1 MQQRS
6 RRSKCP
12 AFKPFVPTIQI
23 CINVTQ
29 WMIYMT
35 AQPPA
40 NRPLA
45 VNERTLIQDWIL
57 ELVPGDGAAVG
68 NKTLKQRLDHRAELH
83 DLVVTDE
90 DYWSLREDLIAL
102 GKLQKGS
109 GRGGSVFRFDKN
121 WKADRQQSEVD
132 NQSSWEDLEEPA
144 SDSPESLEK
153 LRSRLLDLSAR
164 NRLLNFSHARSKRF
178 ARIID
183 ELPDQL
189 FESLTSEQTMRF
201 APVPEPTERQLIEQ
215 GYLKYDEQTGSVSEL
230 KKPPTAETWAQI
242 LGMETNYELP
252 SASEDPCDKHADD
265 AIQTLYY
272 PSELESRLQILHTQS
287 RLSLDETG
295 ANILYL
301 AFGFLEWDESV
312 VGKNS
317 TRLAPLMLL
326 PVRLEKGKLNPK
338 TATFDYEVVYTGE
351 DILTN
356 LSLREKLR
364 RDFGIA
370 LPRITE
376 DLLPEEY
383 FARVRDTVLEL
394 KPSWKL
400 HRFASLGLFEFGKL
414 MMYLDLE
421 PGKNQAILQSSLVQL
436 LIGLTDSERPES
448 TASGFSSEHAIDEL
462 QDVHQNY
469 PLIDD
474 ADSSQHSAL
483 VDVMRGEDLVIEG
496 PPGTGKSQTITN
508 MISAAMAQG
517 KKVLFVA
524 EKRAALEVVKNRLTR
539 AGLGDFCLELH
550 SHKSQKSAV
559 ATSIGQR
566 ISNRGSHRQPRQLND
581 LINNYERLKQQLNEH
596 VRQLHALHAS
606 TGLTAH
612 QILMQATRLRESLAI
627 RPTDFHPVNAANL
640 DKNQIYEQAG
650 YFAHIYKK
658 TAEEAGQTGQ
668 LETHPWFGC
677 TKTQISGLEQ
687 SDILLQLKNTVT
699 ALDELNVA
707 RTQAS
712 VELQTA
718 EVAIFSPYAIRHLA
732 DALSAMPMPKGDE
745 DWDLINRL
753 DTASC
758 EALQDWL
765 EGMDQLMEQ
774 QVSLSEALHSSVIA
788 SPDAL
793 DTIKQS
799 CAKIRQHNDNSGLKL
814 DDLLELILE
823 AKELIEE
830 APRAQRL
837 IQIITKTATVQS
849 LRTDKQGIEQMCLL
863 LELLLEMPVAL
874 AEWRHKRFEDD
885 TLDSVLSELSELL
898 ADIKQLEEQSSRVFT
913 IDRLPSHTRLED
925 LQRVLADDSLFRWFK
940 SGWRAAKAEVL
951 TMVRPG
957 IKLKV
962 ALQALPGGIAF
973 KRQKNRLITE
983 SAFRE
988 KLGEHFIDEETKTSE
1003 LIALREWYS
1012 MLRDKCG
1019 RGFGGNVW
1027 IAEYLL
1033 KESPQVLEGLRDH
1046 ASELE
1051 EYLSDVLSHRNELES
1066 TLPLDGHQLKSED
1079 LLAPSGLYLRLIN
1092 QLGSALDALLP
1103 LINEQAPTTGRVL
1116 ALAQAVESWQER
1128 AISLQNNAELL
1139 ACFAGHDLPS
1149 FDNLAEERGRLIAW
1163 RHTVSFIRPV
1173 MTLSIRHLLVPQLT
1187 GCTTKQAEQL
1197 VGNWNTTG
1205 QQLAGALQAWE
1216 RASANLIDKAEIEAV
1231 HWWKGVD
1238 QDDLSAIKQ
1247 RLQRAAANE
1256 ELLEHWLE
1264 YRRLRKRLADLG
1276 FEAVIFAVEN
1286 QTLPADR
1293 TKEACLLGLMD
1304 LWAKQVLESNP
1315 ALGQFSGKDQEAI
1328 RARFAEIDS
1337 QLTKLQREQLAAKID
1352 QHKVPDGNNSGRVKD
1367 RTQLALLAHEAGKK
1381 TRHVPIRSLM
1391 LRASEALQGLKPC
1404 FMMSPMAVAQYLPA
1418 GKVHFDIIV
1427 MDEASQLRPE
1437 EALGAISRG
1446 SQLVVVGDPK
1456 QLPPTSFFSRQGGDD
1471 DEDSDETSLAQD
1483 SESILEAAMPLFK
1496 LRRLR
1501 WHYRS
1506 RHESLIAFS
1515 NRAFYDSNLVV
1526 YPSPNRESNEFGVK
1540 FVRVTRGRFVEQ
1552 RNIEEAEVVAK
1563 AIEHHLLHRPDESLG
1578 VVAMNVKQAE
1588 QIQRALDQLA
1598 KQNMALQEAF
1608 SRNEENDE
1616 PLFIKNL
1623 ENVQGDE
1630 RDVIYISTTYGPM
1643 EIGGSVPQRFGPIN
1657 GAAGWRRLN
1666 VLFTRSK
1673 KRMQV
1678 FASFTSSDVV
1688 ATGTSSRGVLALR
1701 DFLQFAESG
1710 HMPHTQETGKA
1721 PDSDF
1726 EVAVID
1732 ALERHGYQCE
1742 PQVGVAGFFID
1753 LAVRDPGQPGRYLM
1767 GIECDG
1773 ATYHSAKSARDRDRL
1788 RQSVLEQL
1796 GWRIRR
1802 IWSVDWFRNAKLQ
1815 LEPLLQE
1822 LAALRTE
1829 PTAEAEPE
1837 QAEDE
1842 VIQQVAEE
1850 QTEHAERIAQDAG
1863 ASLREKLLYLDQQV
1877 IRPALPDT
1885 PAQRRLLRP
1894 AMLEALLEFQP
1905 IDRSELQQLL
1915 PGYLREGT
1923 DPAEGRF
1930 IDDVLTLIGDHV

>member
-1 MQQRS
+1 
-6 RRSKCP
+6 
-12 AFKPFVPTIQI
+12 
-23 CINVTQ
+23 
-29 WMIYMT
+29 MT
-35 AQPPA
+35 AQTPA
-40 NRPLA
+40 NRPLT
-45 VNERTLIQDWIL
+45 VNEAKLVQDWML
-57 ELVPGDGAAVG
+57 ALVPGDGAAVG
-68 NKTLKQRLDHRAELH
+68 NKTLKQRLDHKAELH
-83 DLVVTDE
+83 DFIITDE
-90 DYWSLREDLIAL
+90 DYWSVREDLIAR

-109 GRGGSVFRFDKN
+109 GRGGSVFRIDKN
-121 WKADRQQSEVD
+121 WKASDPESETD
-132 NQSSWEDLEEPA
+132 DQYSWEDLEEPA

-189 FESLTSEQTMRF
+189 FESLTTEQTMRF

-230 KKPPTAETWAQI
+230 KKPPTAEVWAQI
-242 LGMETNYELP
+242 LGMETSYELP
-252 SASEDPCDKHADD
+252 SGSEDPCDKHADD

-272 PSELESRLQILHTQS
+272 PFELESRLQILHTQS

-301 AFGFLEWDESV
+301 ALGFLEWDEST
-312 VGKNS
+312 VGKS
-317 TRLAPLMLL
+317 SARLAPLMLL
-326 PVRLEKGKLNPK
+326 PVRLEKGKLNPR
-338 TATFDYEVVYTGE
+338 TATFDYEVAYTGE

-376 DLLPEEY
+376 ELQPEEY
-383 FARVRDTVLEL
+383 FARVRETVLEV
-394 KPSWKL
+394 KPDWKL

-421 PGKNQAILQSSLVQL
+421 PGKNKTLLQNSLVQR
-436 LIGLTDSERPES
+436 LIGLADSECSEQ
-448 TASGFSSEHAIDEL
+448 SGSSDFTSEYAIDEL
-462 QDVHQNY
+462 DDVHQSY

-524 EKRAALEVVKNRLTR
+524 EKRAALEVVKSRLTR

-566 ISNRGSHRQPRQLND
+566 ISTRGGFRQPRQLND

-596 VRQLHALHAS
+596 VRQLHAPYAS

-612 QILMQATRLRESLAI
+612 QILMQAARLRELLAV
-627 RPTDFHPVNAANL
+627 RPSNFHPSGPVDL
-640 DKNQIYEQAG
+640 DRNQVYEQAG
-650 YFAHIYKK
+650 YFAHIFAK
-658 TAEEAGQTGQ
+658 TAEEAGQRGQ

-677 TKTQISGLEQ
+677 TKMQVSGLEQ
-687 SDILLQLKNTVT
+687 TDILRHLKEAVSALSELST
-699 ALDELNVA
+699 A
-707 RTQAS
+707 RISAS
-712 VELQTA
+712 TELQSDDVAAFSPFAMQQVA
-718 EVAIFSPYAIRHLA
+718 EV
-732 DALSAMPMPKGDE
+732 LSAMPFPKGDE
-745 DWDLINRL
+745 DWSLISRL
-753 DTASC
+753 DASSC
-758 EALQDWL
+758 EALQGWL

-774 QVSLSEALHSSVIA
+774 QATLSQAVHSSAIT
-788 SPDAL
+788 SDSAL
-793 DTIKQS
+793 EKIKQS
-799 CAKIRQHNDNSGLKL
+799 CAQIRQHNDSSSLKL
-814 DDLLELILE
+814 DDLLELIEE

-830 APRAQRL
+830 APKAQRL
-837 IQIITKTATVQS
+837 VQVISKTATAQS
-849 LRTDKQGIEQMCLL
+849 LRTDKQGLEQLRLL
-863 LELLLEMPVAL
+863 LELLLQMPLAL
-874 AEWRHKRFEDD
+874 AGWRHKRFEDD
-885 TLDSVLSELSELL
+885 ALDSLLPQLRDLL
-898 ADIKQLEEQSSRVFT
+898 ADIGQLEERVASVFT
-913 IDRLPSHTRLED
+913 VDRLPSHTRLED

-940 SGWRAAKAEVL
+940 SGWRSAKAEVL
-951 TMVRPG
+951 GMVRPG
-957 IKLKV
+957 IKLSA
-962 ALQALPGGIAF
+962 ALQVLPAGISF
-973 KRQKNRLITE
+973 TLQKSRLA
-983 SAFRE
+983 SDPSFRDA
-988 KLGEHFIDEETKTSE
+988 LGEHFKGEATKTAE
-1003 LIALREWYS
+1003 LTALREWYRA
-1012 MLRDKCG
+1012 LREKCG

-1033 KESPQVLEGLRDH
+1033 KENPRILELIQDD

-1051 EYLSDVLSHRNELES
+1051 EYLADVLSHRDELEGL
-1066 TLPLDGHQLKSED
+1066 LPLDRHQLKSED
-1079 LLAPSGLYLRLIN
+1079 LLAPEGLYARLIT
-1092 QLGSALDALLP
+1092 QLGSALNVLLP

-1116 ALAQAVESWQER
+1116 SLAHSLESWQER
-1128 AISLQNNAELL
+1128 AADLQNNAELL
-1139 ACFAGHDLPS
+1139 ACFAGEELPRL
-1149 FDNLAEERGRLIAW
+1149 DNMAEARGRLISW

-1173 MTLSIRHLLVPQLT
+1173 MSLSIRHVLVPQLT
-1187 GCTTKQAEQL
+1187 ECTTKQAEQL
-1197 VGNWNTTG
+1197 VAKWNAVGRQLTLATQG
-1205 QQLAGALQAWE
+1205 WQQALA
-1216 RASANLIDKAEIEAV
+1216 SFVDKAGIEPAN
-1231 HWWKGVD
+1231 WWKGVD
-1238 QDDLSAIKQ
+1238 LDDLSAIKQ
-1247 RLQRAAANE
+1247 RLQWAAQNE

-1286 QTLPADR
+1286 QTLPAESAKD
-1293 TKEACLLGLMD
+1293 ACLLGLMD
-1304 LWAKQVLESNP
+1304 TWARHILENNP
-1315 ALGQFSGKDQEAI
+1315 SLGQFSGKDQEAI

-1483 SESILEAAMPLFK
+1483 SESILEAAMPLFR

-1515 NRAFYDSNLVV
+1515 NKAFYDSNLVV
-1526 YPSPNRESNEFGVK
+1526 YPSPHRESNEFGVK

-1552 RNIEEAEVVAK
+1552 RNIEEAEVVAR

-1578 VVAMNVKQAE
+1578 VVAMNVKQAD

-1598 KQNMALQEAF
+1598 KQNIALQEAF
-1608 SRNEENDE
+1608 SRNEECDE

-1701 DFLQFAESG
+1701 DFLQFAEFG

-1796 GWRIRR
+1796 GWQIRR

-1815 LEPLLQE
+1815 LEPVLQE

-1829 PTAEAEPE
+1829 PTTEAEPE

-1850 QTEHAERIAQDAG
+1850 QTEHAKRIAQDAG

-1877 IRPALPDT
+1877 IRSALPDT
-1885 PAQRRLLRP
+1885 PDQRRLLRP

-1905 IDRSELQQLL
+1905 ADRSEFQQRL

-1930 IDDVLTLIGDHV
+1930 IDDVLSVIGDYA

>member
-1 MQQRS
+1 MTVQS
-6 RRSKCP
+6 P
-12 AFKPFVPTIQI
+12 AS
-23 CINVTQ
+23 
-29 WMIYMT
+29 
-35 AQPPA
+35 
-40 NRPLA
+40 RPLT
-45 VNERTLIQDWIL
+45 VNERKLVQDWIL
-57 ELVPGDGAAVG
+57 DLVPGDGAAVG
-68 NKTLKQRLDHRAELH
+68 NKTLKQRLEQKAELH
-83 DLVVTDE
+83 DFAVSDE
-90 DYWSLREDLIAL
+90 EYWSIREELIVR

-109 GRGGSVFRFDKN
+109 GRGGSVFRFDSK
-121 WKADRQQSEVD
+121 WKPSPQQTVD
-132 NQSSWEDLEEPA
+132 EQTNWEDLDEPA

-189 FESLTSEQTMRF
+189 FELLTNDQTMRF

-215 GYLKYDEQTGSVSEL
+215 GYLKFDEQTGSVREL

-242 LGMETNYELP
+242 LGMQTSYELP
-252 SASEDPCDKHADD
+252 TESEAPSDKHADD

-272 PSELESRLQILHTQS
+272 PTELESRLQILHAQS

-301 AFGFLEWDESV
+301 ALGFLEWDESV
-312 VGKNS
+312 AGKNS
-317 TRLAPLMLL
+317 PRLAPLMLL

-338 TATFDYEVVYTGE
+338 TATFDYEVLYTGE

-383 FARVRDTVLEL
+383 FARVRETVLEV
-394 KPSWKL
+394 KPDWKL

-421 PGKNQAILQSSLVQL
+421 PGKNQVLLQSGLVQR
-436 LIGLTDSERPES
+436 LIGLADSERPES
-448 TASGFSSEHAIDEL
+448 TANGFSSEHAIDEL
-462 QDVHQNY
+462 QDVHLNY

-483 VDVMRGEDLVIEG
+483 VDVIRGEDLVIEG

-524 EKRAALEVVKNRLTR
+524 EKRAALEVVKNRLAR
-539 AGLGDFCLELH
+539 AGLGEFCLELH

-559 ATSIGQR
+559 AASIGQR
-566 ISNRGSHRQPRQLND
+566 ISNRGSYRQPGQLSD

-596 VRQLHALHAS
+596 VRQLHTQHAA

-627 RPTDFHPVNAANL
+627 RPADFHPANAVNL
-640 DKNQIYEQAG
+640 DKNQVYEQAG
-650 YFAHIYKK
+650 YFAHIYTK
-658 TAEEAGQTGQ
+658 TAEEAGQSGQ

-677 TKTQISGLEQ
+677 TKTQISGIERA
-687 SDILLQLKNTVT
+687 DILLQLKHTIT
-699 ALDELNVA
+699 ALDELRA
-707 RTQAS
+707 IRAKS
-712 VELQTA
+712 SAHLKAA
-718 EVAIFSPYAIRHLA
+718 EVASFSPKAIHQLA
-732 DALSAMPMPKGDE
+732 SALSAMPMPKGDE
-745 DWDLINRL
+745 DWEVISQL
-753 DTASC
+753 DASSC
-758 EALQDWL
+758 EALQAWL
-765 EGMDQLMEQ
+765 EGMDQLTEQ
-774 QVSLSEALHSSVIA
+774 QVTLNQALHPSVIG
-788 SPDAL
+788 SPQAL
-793 DTIKQS
+793 ETIKKS
-799 CAKIRQHNDNSGLKL
+799 CVQIRQHNDSGDLKL
-814 DDLLELILE
+814 DALLELIQE
-823 AKELIEE
+823 ANELIDE
-830 APRAQRL
+830 APRVQLL
-837 IQIITKTATVQS
+837 IQSIAKTSTAQL
-849 LRTDKQGIEQMCLL
+849 LRADKQGIEQLRLL
-863 LELLLEMPVAL
+863 LDLVLQMPIAL
-874 AEWRHKRFEDD
+874 AEWRHKRFEEAS
-885 TLDSVLSELSELL
+885 LDRVLPELSELL
-898 ADIKQLEEQSSRVFT
+898 TQIKQLEEQSARVFT
-913 IDRLPSHTRLED
+913 LDRLPSYSRLED
-925 LQRVLADDSLFRWFK
+925 LQRVLADGSLLRWFK
-940 SGWRAAKAEVL
+940 SDWRAAKAEVSA
-951 TMVRPG
+951 MIRPG
-957 IKLKV
+957 IKLKA
-962 ALQALPGGIAF
+962 ALQTLPDSIAY
-973 KRQKNRLITE
+973 KRQQHRLATE
-983 SAFRE
+983 SSFRE
-988 KLGEHFIDEETKTSE
+988 ALGDHFRGELTRTAE
-1003 LIALREWYS
+1003 LIALRNWYRT
-1012 MLRDKCG
+1012 LRDKCG

-1033 KESPQVLEGLRDH
+1033 KENAQVLEHMLGD
-1046 ASELE
+1046 ASELK
-1051 EYLSDVLSHRNELES
+1051 EYLSDVLSHRSELEN
-1066 TLPLDGHQLKSED
+1066 TLPLDSHLLQSED
-1079 LLAPSGLYLRLIN
+1079 LLAPNGLYMRLIKE
-1092 QLGSALDALLP
+1092 LGSALNALLP
-1103 LINEQAPTTGRVL
+1103 LISEQAPTTGRVL
-1116 ALAQAVESWQER
+1116 ALAQAVENWQER
-1128 AISLQNNAELL
+1128 AVALQNNAELL
-1139 ACFAGHDLPS
+1139 ACLKGEQLPR
-1149 FDNLAEERGRLIAW
+1149 FDNLAEARGRLIAW
-1163 RHTVSFIRPV
+1163 RHTVSFVRPI
-1173 MTLSIRHLLVPQLT
+1173 MALSIRHLLVPQLAA
-1187 GCTTKQAEQL
+1187 CTTKQAEQL
-1197 VGNWNTTG
+1197 VGDWNTLG
-1205 QQLAGALQAWE
+1205 QQLASTLQAWE
-1216 RASANLIDKAEIEAV
+1216 RALTGFIDKADVEPAN
-1231 HWWKGVD
+1231 WWKRVD
-1238 QDDLSAIKQ
+1238 KDDLTALMQ
-1247 RLQRAAANE
+1247 RLQWAAQNE

-1286 QTLPADR
+1286 QTLMAVSAKD
-1293 TKEACLLGLMD
+1293 ACLLGLMD
-1304 LWAKQVLESNP
+1304 LWAKQILENNP

-1328 RARFAEIDS
+1328 RGRFAEIDS

-1352 QHKVPDGNNSGRVKD
+1352 QHKVPEGNNSGKVKD
-1367 RTQLALLAHEAGKK
+1367 RTQLALLKHEAGKK
-1381 TRHVPIRSLM
+1381 TRHESIRSLM
-1391 LRASEALQGLKPC
+1391 LRAPEALQGLKPC

-1427 MDEASQLRPE
+1427 MDEASQMRPE

-1471 DEDSDETSLAQD
+1471 DEESEELSLAQD

-1526 YPSPNRESNEFGVK
+1526 YPSPHRESNEFGVK
-1540 FVRVTRGRFVEQ
+1540 FVRVARGRFVEQ
-1552 RNIEEAEVVAK
+1552 RNIEEAEIVAK
-1563 AIEHHLLHRPDESLG
+1563 AIEHHLLHRPEESLG

-1588 QIQRALDQLA
+1588 QIDRALEQLA
-1598 KQNMALQEAF
+1598 KQNPALQEAF
-1608 SRNEENDE
+1608 SRNEESDE

-1657 GAAGWRRLN
+1657 GADGWRRLN

-1678 FASFTSSDVV
+1678 FASFTASDVV

-1710 HMPHTQETGKA
+1710 HMPHIRETGRA
-1721 PDSDF
+1721 SDSDF
-1726 EVAVID
+1726 EVAVIE

-1773 ATYHSAKSARDRDRL
+1773 AAYHSAKSARDRDRL

-1815 LEPLLQE
+1815 LEPILQE

-1829 PTAEAEPE
+1829 PVMEIALEPAEE
-1837 QAEDE
+1837 QI
-1842 VIQQVAEE
+1842 IQLVAEE
-1850 QTEHAERIAQDAG
+1850 QSQHAQHIAQEG
-1863 ASLREKLLYLDQQV
+1863 GTSLREKLIYLDQQI
-1877 IRPALPDT
+1877 IRTALPTT
-1885 PAQRRLLRP
+1885 PDNRRLLRP
-1894 AMLEALLEFQP
+1894 AMLEALLEFKP
-1905 IDRSELQQLL
+1905 VDRNEFQQRL

-1923 DPAEGRF
+1923 DPIEGRF
-1930 IDDVLTLIGDHV
+1930 IDDVLSLIADYA

>member
-1 MQQRS
+1 
-6 RRSKCP
+6 
-12 AFKPFVPTIQI
+12 
-23 CINVTQ
+23 
-29 WMIYMT
+29 MT
-35 AQPPA
+35 AQTPA

-45 VNERTLIQDWIL
+45 VNEAKLVQDWML

-68 NKTLKQRLDHRAELH
+68 NKTLKQRLDHKAERH
-83 DLVVTDE
+83 DFIITDQ
-90 DYWSLREDLIAL
+90 DYWSVREDLIAR

-121 WKADRQQSEVD
+121 WKASTTESETD
-132 NQSSWEDLEEPA
+132 DQYSWEDLEEPV

-189 FESLTSEQTMRF
+189 FESLTSELTMRF
-201 APVPEPTERQLIEQ
+201 APVPEPTERQLIEH

-230 KKPPTAETWAQI
+230 KKPPTAEVWAQI
-242 LGMETNYELP
+242 LGMETSYELP
-252 SASEDPCDKHADD
+252 SGSEDPCDKHADD

-272 PSELESRLQILHTQS
+272 PFELESRLQILHTQS

-301 AFGFLEWDESV
+301 AFGFLEWDESI
-312 VGKNS
+312 VGKSS

-326 PVRLEKGKLNPK
+326 PVRLEKGKLNPR
-338 TATFDYEVVYTGE
+338 TATFEYEVVYTGE

-376 DLLPEEY
+376 ELLPEEY
-383 FARVRDTVLEL
+383 FARVRETVLEVKL
-394 KPSWKL
+394 GWKL

-421 PGKNQAILQSSLVQL
+421 PGKNQTLLQNSLVQR
-436 LIGLTDSERPES
+436 LIGLAGSECSEP
-448 TASGFSSEHAIDEL
+448 SGSIGFTSEYAIDEL
-462 QDVHQNY
+462 DDVHQSY

-566 ISNRGSHRQPRQLND
+566 ISTRGCFRQPRQLSD

-596 VRQLHALHAS
+596 VRQLHAPYAS

-612 QILMQATRLRESLAI
+612 QVLMQAARLREMLAV
-627 RPTDFHPVNAANL
+627 RPTNFHPSGPVDL
-640 DKNQIYEQAG
+640 DRNQVYEQAG
-650 YFAHIYKK
+650 YFSHIFAK
-658 TAEEAGQTGQ
+658 TAEEAGQSGQ

-677 TKTQISGLEQ
+677 TKTQVSGLEQ
-687 SDILLQLKNTVT
+687 TDILHQLKEAVT
-699 ALDELNVA
+699 SLDELSTA
-707 RTQAS
+707 RISAS
-712 VELQTA
+712 AELQSDDVASFSPLAMQQVA
-718 EVAIFSPYAIRHLA
+718 EV
-732 DALSAMPMPKGDE
+732 LSAMPFPKGDE
-745 DWDLINRL
+745 DWTLITRL
-753 DTASC
+753 DASSC
-758 EALQDWL
+758 EALQSWL

-774 QVSLSEALHSSVIA
+774 QVTLSQAVHSSVIT
-788 SPDAL
+788 SDSAL
-793 DTIKQS
+793 EKIKQS
-799 CAKIRQHNDNSGLKL
+799 CAQIRQHNDSNSLKL
-814 DDLLELILE
+814 DDLLELIEE

-830 APRAQRL
+830 SPKAQRL
-837 IQIITKTATVQS
+837 AQVVSKTATAQS
-849 LRTDKQGIEQMCLL
+849 LQTDKQGLEQLRLL
-863 LELLLEMPVAL
+863 LELLLQMPLAL
-874 AEWRHKRFEDD
+874 AGWRHKRFEDD
-885 TLDSVLSELSELL
+885 ALDTLLPQLSDLL
-898 ADIKQLEEQSSRVFT
+898 ADISRLEERVASVFT
-913 IDRLPSHTRLED
+913 VERLPSHTRLED

-940 SGWRAAKAEVL
+940 SGWRSAKAEVL
-951 TMVRPG
+951 GMVRPG
-957 IKLKV
+957 IKLAA
-962 ALQALPGGIAF
+962 ALQVLPAGISF
-973 KRQKNRLITE
+973 TLQKNRLATDA
-983 SAFRE
+983 SFRDV
-988 KLGEHFIDEETKTSE
+988 LGEHFKGDATKTAE
-1003 LIALREWYS
+1003 LTALREWYRA
-1012 MLRDKCG
+1012 LRDKCG

-1033 KESPQVLEGLRDH
+1033 KESPRILELMQGD

-1051 EYLSDVLSHRNELES
+1051 EYLVDVLSHRDELEGL
-1066 TLPLDGHQLKSED
+1066 LPLDRHQLKSEN
-1079 LLAPSGLYLRLIN
+1079 LLAPAGLYARLIT
-1092 QLGSALDALLP
+1092 QLGGALDALLP

-1116 ALAQAVESWQER
+1116 SLAQSLESWQER
-1128 AISLQNNAELL
+1128 AADLQNNAELL
-1139 ACFAGHDLPS
+1139 ACFAGEELPR
-1149 FDNLAEERGRLIAW
+1149 FDNMAEARGRLISW

-1173 MTLSIRHLLVPQLT
+1173 MSLPIRHVLVPQLT
-1187 GCTTKQAEQL
+1187 ECNTKQAEQL
-1197 VGNWNTTG
+1197 VAKWNAIG
-1205 QQLAGALQAWE
+1205 RHLAFATQAWQQ
-1216 RASANLIDKAEIEAV
+1216 ASASFIDKAGIEPA
-1231 HWWKGVD
+1231 HWWKGID
-1238 QDDLSAIKQ
+1238 LDDLSAIKR
-1247 RLQRAAANE
+1247 RLQWAAQNE

-1286 QTLPADR
+1286 QTLPAASAKD
-1293 TKEACLLGLMD
+1293 ACLLGLMD
-1304 LWAKQVLESNP
+1304 TWARHILENNP

-1381 TRHVPIRSLM
+1381 TRHAPIRSLM

-1515 NRAFYDSNLVV
+1515 NKAFYDSNLVV

-1540 FVRVTRGRFVEQ
+1540 FVRVTRGRFVDQ

-1563 AIEHHLLHRPDESLG
+1563 AIEHHLLHRPEESLG

-1608 SRNEENDE
+1608 SRNEESDE

-1678 FASFTSSDVV
+1678 FASFTSGDVV

-1710 HMPHTQETGKA
+1710 HMPHTQETGKK

-1796 GWRIRR
+1796 GWQIRR

-1815 LEPLLQE
+1815 LEPILQE

-1829 PTAEAEPE
+1829 PKAEVGLE

-1850 QTEHAERIAQDAG
+1850 QAEHAERIAQQSG
-1863 ASLREKLLYLDQQV
+1863 VSLREKLLYLDQQI
-1877 IRPALPDT
+1877 IRPALPNT
-1885 PAQRRLLRP
+1885 PDYRRLLRP
-1894 AMLEALLEFQP
+1894 AMLEALLEFKP
-1905 IDRSELQQLL
+1905 VDRSELQQML

-1923 DPAEGRF
+1923 EPAEGRF
-1930 IDDVLTLIGDHV
+1930 IDDVLSLIGDYG

>member
-1 MQQRS
+1 M
-6 RRSKCP
+6 
-12 AFKPFVPTIQI
+12 
-23 CINVTQ
+23 N
-29 WMIYMT
+29 YMT
-35 AQPPA
+35 AQSPA
-40 NRPLA
+40 SRPLT
-45 VNERTLIQDWIL
+45 VNERTLVQDWIL
-57 ELVPGDGAAVG
+57 DLVPGDGAAVG
-68 NKTLKQRLDHRAELH
+68 NKTLKQRLEQKAELH
-83 DLVVTDE
+83 DFAVTDE
-90 DYWSLREDLIAL
+90 DYWSIREELIAR
-102 GKLQKGS
+102 GQLQKGS
-109 GRGGSVFRFDKN
+109 GRGGSVFRFDSS
-121 WKADRQQSEVD
+121 WKPNTQQTAIDE
-132 NQSSWEDLEEPA
+132 QSSREYLDEPA

-183 ELPDQL
+183 ELPDHL
-189 FESLTSEQTMRF
+189 FETLMAEQAMRF
-201 APVPEPTERQLIEQ
+201 SPVPEPTERQLIEQ

-230 KKPPTAETWAQI
+230 RKPPTAEAWAQI
-242 LGMETNYELP
+242 LGIETSYELP
-252 SASEDPCDKHADD
+252 TGSESPCDKHADD

-272 PSELESRLQILHTQS
+272 PTELESRLQILHAQS

-301 AFGFLEWDESV
+301 ALGFLEWDESI

-317 TRLAPLMLL
+317 ARLAPLMLL

-338 TATFDYEVVYTGE
+338 TATFDYEVRYAGE

-383 FARVRDTVLEL
+383 FARVRETVLEV
-394 KPSWKL
+394 KPDWKL

-421 PGKNQAILQSSLVQL
+421 PSKNQALLQSSLVQR
-436 LIGLTDSERPES
+436 LIGLADSDRSEPI
-448 TASGFSSEHAIDEL
+448 ASGFCSEHAIDEL
-462 QDVHQNY
+462 PDVHQTY

-539 AGLGDFCLELH
+539 AGLGEFCLELH
-550 SHKSQKSAV
+550 SHKSQKSTV
-559 ATSIGQR
+559 AASIGQR
-566 ISNRGSHRQPRQLND
+566 ISNRGSYRQPSQLND
-581 LINNYERLKQQLNEH
+581 LINNYERLKQQLNDH
-596 VRQLHALHAS
+596 VRQLHTLYS
-606 TGLTAH
+606 NTGLTAH
-612 QILMQATRLRESLAI
+612 QILMQATRLRESLAV
-627 RPTDFHPVNAANL
+627 RPADFHPASIANL
-640 DKNQIYEQAG
+640 DRNQVHEQAG
-650 YFAHIYKK
+650 YFAHIYTK
-658 TAEEAGQTGQ
+658 TAEEAGQSGQ
-668 LETHPWFGC
+668 VETHPWFGC
-677 TKTQISGLEQ
+677 TKTQISGLER
-687 SDILLQLKNTVT
+687 SDLLLQLKHAIT
-699 ALDELNVA
+699 ALDELGA
-707 RTQAS
+707 AQAKTS
-712 VELQTA
+712 TSLKAA
-718 EVAIFSPYAIRHLA
+718 EVASLA
-732 DALSAMPMPKGDE
+732 PKATQQLASALTAMPMPKGDE
-745 DWDLINRL
+745 DWDLISRL
-753 DTASC
+753 DASSC
-758 EALQDWL
+758 EALQAWL
-765 EGMDQLMEQ
+765 EGMDRLMEQ
-774 QVSLSEALHSSVIA
+774 QVTLNQALHPSVIG
-788 SPDAL
+788 SPQAL
-793 DTIKQS
+793 ETIKKS
-799 CAKIRQHNDNSGLKL
+799 CAQIRQHNDSSGLKL
-814 DDLLELILE
+814 DDLLELIQE
-823 AKELIEE
+823 AQELIDE
-830 APRAQRL
+830 APKAQLL
-837 IQIITKTATVQS
+837 IQTIAKAPPTVQS
-849 LRTDKQGIEQMCLL
+849 LRTDKQGIEQLGLL
-863 LELLLEMPVAL
+863 LELLLQMPIAL
-874 AEWRHKRFEDD
+874 AEWRHKRFEDAS
-885 TLDSVLSELSELL
+885 LDRVLPELSELL
-898 ADIKQLEEQSSRVFT
+898 ADIKRLEAQSANVFT
-913 IDRLPSHTRLED
+913 LDHLPSHTRLED
-925 LQRVLADDSLFRWFK
+925 LQRVLADSSLFRWFK
-940 SGWRAAKAEVL
+940 SGWRGAKAEVL
-951 TMVRPG
+951 AMVRPG
-957 IKLKV
+957 IKLKT
-962 ALQALPGGIAF
+962 ALQALPDGIAY
-973 KRQKNRLITE
+973 KRQQNRLATE
-983 SAFRE
+983 PTFRE
-988 KLGEHFIDEETKTSE
+988 ALGEHFRDEGTKTAE
-1003 LIALREWYS
+1003 LIALRNWYRT
-1012 MLRDKCG
+1012 LRDKCG

-1033 KESPQVLEGLRDH
+1033 KENAQVLEHLQGD
-1046 ASELE
+1046 ANELK
-1051 EYLSDVLSHRNELES
+1051 EYLSDVLSHRNELEII
-1066 TLPLDGHQLKSED
+1066 LPLDGHQLKSED
-1079 LLAPSGLYLRLIN
+1079 LLAPSGLYMRFIKE
-1092 QLGSALDALLP
+1092 LGSALDALLP
-1103 LINEQAPTTGRVL
+1103 LISEQAPTTGRVL

-1128 AISLQNNAELL
+1128 AAALQNNADLL
-1139 ACFAGHDLPS
+1139 ACLAGEELPR
-1149 FDNLAEERGRLIAW
+1149 FDNLAEARGRLIAW
-1163 RHTVSFIRPV
+1163 RHTVSFVRPI
-1173 MTLSIRHLLVPQLT
+1173 MALSIRHLLVPQLAA
-1187 GCTTKQAEQL
+1187 CTTKQAEQL
-1197 VGNWNTTG
+1197 VSDWNTQG
-1205 QQLAGALQAWE
+1205 QQLAEALRAWE
-1216 RASANLIDKAEIEAV
+1216 QALAGFIDKAEIEPA
-1231 HWWKGVD
+1231 HWWKRTD
-1238 QDDLSAIKQ
+1238 QNDLTALKQ
-1247 RLQRAAANE
+1247 RLQWAAQNE
-1256 ELLEHWLE
+1256 EFLEHWLE

-1286 QTLPADR
+1286 QTLPAESAKD
-1293 TKEACLLGLMD
+1293 ACLLGLMD
-1304 LWAKQVLESNP
+1304 LWAKQILESNP

-1352 QHKVPDGNNSGRVKD
+1352 QHKVPEGNNSGKVKD
-1367 RTQLALLAHEAGKK
+1367 RTQLALLKHEAGKK
-1381 TRHVPIRSLM
+1381 TRHESIRSLM
-1391 LRASEALQGLKPC
+1391 LRAPEALQGLKPC

-1418 GKVHFDIIV
+1418 GKVHFDIII
-1427 MDEASQLRPE
+1427 MDEASQMRPE

-1515 NRAFYDSNLVV
+1515 NKAFYESNLVV
-1526 YPSPNRESNEFGVK
+1526 YPSPHRESSEFGVK
-1540 FVRVTRGRFVEQ
+1540 FVRVARGRFVEQ
-1552 RNIEEAEVVAK
+1552 RNIEEAEIVAK
-1563 AIEHHLLHRPDESLG
+1563 AIEHHLLHRPQESLG

-1588 QIQRALDQLA
+1588 QINRALEQIA
-1598 KQNMALQEAF
+1598 KQNPALQEAF
-1608 SRNEENDE
+1608 ARNEESDE

-1657 GAAGWRRLN
+1657 GADGWRRLN

-1678 FASFTSSDVV
+1678 FASFTASDVL

-1710 HMPHTQETGKA
+1710 HMPHIRETGRA
-1721 PDSDF
+1721 SDSDF
-1726 EVAVID
+1726 EVAVIE

-1773 ATYHSAKSARDRDRL
+1773 AAYHSAKSARDRDRL

-1802 IWSVDWFRNAKLQ
+1802 IWSVDWFRNAKMQ
-1815 LEPLLQE
+1815 LEPILLE

-1829 PTAEAEPE
+1829 PAIEVEPE
-1837 QAEDE
+1837 QAEE
-1842 VIQQVAEE
+1842 QVIQQVAEE
-1850 QTEHAERIAQDAG
+1850 QSQHAERISQEG
-1863 ASLREKLLYLDQQV
+1863 GTSLREKLHYLDQQI
-1877 IRPALPDT
+1877 IRPALPDI
-1885 PAQRRLLRP
+1885 PDNRRLLRP
-1894 AMLEALLEFQP
+1894 AMLEALLEFKP
-1905 IDRSELQQLL
+1905 ADRSEFQQRL

-1930 IDDVLTLIGDHV
+1930 IDDVLSLIGDYA

>member
-1 MQQRS
+1 MTVQS
-6 RRSKCP
+6 P
-12 AFKPFVPTIQI
+12 AS
-23 CINVTQ
+23 
-29 WMIYMT
+29 
-35 AQPPA
+35 
-40 NRPLA
+40 RPLT
-45 VNERTLIQDWIL
+45 VNERKLVQDWIL
-57 ELVPGDGAAVG
+57 DLVPGDGAAVG
-68 NKTLKQRLDHRAELH
+68 NKTLKQRLEQKAELH
-83 DLVVTDE
+83 DFAVTDE
-90 DYWSLREDLIAL
+90 DYWSIREELIIQ

-109 GRGGSVFRFDKN
+109 GRGGSVLRFDST
-121 WKADRQQSEVD
+121 WEPSAQQAAIDE
-132 NQSSWEDLEEPA
+132 QSNWEDLDDLA
-144 SDSPESLEK
+144 TDSPESLEK

-164 NRLLNFSHARSKRF
+164 NRLLSFSHTRSKRF

-183 ELPDQL
+183 ELPNHL
-189 FESLTSEQTMRF
+189 FETLTADQAMRF

-215 GYLKYDEQTGSVSEL
+215 GYLKYDEKTGSISEL
-230 KKPPTAETWAQI
+230 KKPPMAETWAQI
-242 LGMETNYELP
+242 LGMDTSYELP
-252 SASEDPCDKHADD
+252 TGSEAPSDKHADD

-272 PSELESRLQILHTQS
+272 PTELEARLQILHAQS

-301 AFGFLEWDESV
+301 ALGFLEWDESI

-317 TRLAPLMLL
+317 ARIAPLMLL

-338 TATFDYEVVYTGE
+338 TATFDYEVLYTGE

-383 FARVRDTVLEL
+383 FARVRETVLEV
-394 KPSWKL
+394 KPDWKL

-421 PGKNQAILQSSLVQL
+421 PGKNQVLLQSSLVQR
-436 LIGLTDSERPES
+436 LIGLADSERPES
-448 TASGFSSEHAIDEL
+448 TVNGFSNEHAIDEL

-539 AGLGDFCLELH
+539 AGLGEFCLELH

-559 ATSIGQR
+559 AASIGQR
-566 ISNRGSHRQPRQLND
+566 ISNRGSYRQPGQLND
-581 LINNYERLKQQLNEH
+581 LIHNYERLKQQLNEH
-596 VRQLHALHAS
+596 VRQLHTLHAD

-612 QILMQATRLRESLAI
+612 QILMQATRLRESLSI
-627 RPTDFHPVNAANL
+627 RPADFHPSNTVSL
-640 DKNQIYEQAG
+640 DKNQVHEQAG
-650 YFAHIYKK
+650 YFAHIYTK
-658 TAEEAGQTGQ
+658 TAEEAGQSGQ

-677 TKTQISGLEQ
+677 TKTQISGLER
-687 SDILLQLKNTVT
+687 SDILLQLKNAID
-699 ALDELNVA
+699 ALDELGAA
-707 RTQAS
+707 RTRAS
-712 VELQTA
+712 TDLKA
-718 EVAIFSPYAIRHLA
+718 ADVASFSPKAIQQLVS
-732 DALSAMPMPKGDE
+732 ALSAMPMPKGDE

-753 DTASC
+753 DASSC
-758 EALQDWL
+758 EALQAWL

-774 QVSLSEALHSSVIA
+774 QIALNQALHPSVIS
-788 SPDAL
+788 SPCSL
-793 DTIKQS
+793 ETIKKS
-799 CAKIRQHNDNSGLKL
+799 CAQIRQHNDSSGLKL
-814 DDLLELILE
+814 DDLLELIQE
-823 AKELIEE
+823 AQELIDE
-830 APRAQRL
+830 APKAQLL
-837 IQIITKTATVQS
+837 IQTIAKASTTQS
-849 LRTDKQGIEQMCLL
+849 LRTDKQGIEQLSLL
-863 LELLLEMPVAL
+863 LELMLQMPIAL
-874 AEWRHKRFEDD
+874 AEWRHKRFEDAS
-885 TLDSVLSELSELL
+885 LDRVLPELSELL
-898 ADIKQLEEQSSRVFT
+898 TNIKQLEEKSASVFT
-913 IDRLPSHTRLED
+913 LNRLPDHTRLED
-925 LQRVLADDSLFRWFK
+925 LQRVLADSSLFRWFK

-951 TMVRPG
+951 AMVRPG
-957 IKLKV
+957 IKLKA
-962 ALQALPGGIAF
+962 ALQILPDGIAYQ
-973 KRQKNRLITE
+973 RNQNRLATD
-983 SAFRE
+983 STYRE
-988 KLGEHFIDEETKTSE
+988 ALGEHFRDAETKAAD
-1003 LIALREWYS
+1003 LIALRNWYRV
-1012 MLRDKCG
+1012 LRDKCG

-1027 IAEYLL
+1027 VAEYLL
-1033 KESPQVLEGLRDH
+1033 KENVQVLEHLLGD
-1046 ASELE
+1046 AGELK
-1051 EYLSDVLSHRNELES
+1051 EYFSDVRSHRSELES
-1066 TLPLDGHQLKSED
+1066 TLPLDSHQLKSED
-1079 LLAPSGLYLRLIN
+1079 LLAPNGLYMRLIKEI
-1092 QLGSALDALLP
+1092 GAALNTLLP
-1103 LINEQAPTTGRVL
+1103 LISEQAPTTGRVL

-1128 AISLQNNAELL
+1128 AAALQNNAELL
-1139 ACFAGHDLPS
+1139 ACLEGEELPRLES
-1149 FDNLAEERGRLIAW
+1149 LAEARGRLIAW
-1163 RHTVSFIRPV
+1163 RHTVSFVRPI
-1173 MTLSIRHLLVPQLT
+1173 MALSVRHLLVPQLAA
-1187 GCTTKQAEQL
+1187 CTTKQAEQL
-1197 VGNWNTTG
+1197 ISDWNLLG
-1205 QQLAGALQAWE
+1205 QQLAGTLLAWE
-1216 RASANLIDKAEIEAV
+1216 QTLAGFITKTDVEPA
-1231 HWWKGVD
+1231 HWWKRVD
-1238 QDDLSAIKQ
+1238 QDDLVAIKQ
-1247 RLQRAAANE
+1247 RLQWAAQHE

-1276 FEAVIFAVEN
+1276 FEAVISTVEN
-1286 QTLPADR
+1286 QTLAADR
-1293 TKEACLLGLMD
+1293 ARDACLLGLMD
-1304 LWAKQVLESNP
+1304 LWAKQILENSP

-1328 RARFAEIDS
+1328 RARFVEIDN

-1352 QHKVPDGNNSGRVKD
+1352 QHKVPEGNNSGKVKD
-1367 RTQLALLAHEAGKK
+1367 RTQLALLKHEASKK
-1381 TRHVPIRSLM
+1381 TRHESIRSLM
-1391 LRASEALQGLKPC
+1391 LRAPEALQGLKPC

-1427 MDEASQLRPE
+1427 MDEASQMRPE

-1456 QLPPTSFFSRQGGDD
+1456 QLPPTSFFARQGGDD

-1515 NRAFYDSNLVV
+1515 NKAFYDSNLVV
-1526 YPSPNRESNEFGVK
+1526 YPSPHRESAEFGVK
-1540 FVRVTRGRFVEQ
+1540 FVRVARGRFVEQ
-1552 RNIEEAEVVAK
+1552 RNIEEAEIVAK
-1563 AIEHHLLHRPDESLG
+1563 AIEHHLLHRPEESLG

-1588 QIQRALDQLA
+1588 QIGRALEQLA
-1598 KQNMALQEAF
+1598 KLNPVLQEAL
-1608 SRNEENDE
+1608 SCNDEIDE

-1643 EIGGSVPQRFGPIN
+1643 EIGGTVPQRFGPIN
-1657 GAAGWRRLN
+1657 GANGWRRLN

-1678 FASFTSSDVV
+1678 FASFTASDVV

-1710 HMPHTQETGKA
+1710 HMPHIRETGRA
-1721 PDSDF
+1721 SDSDF
-1726 EVAVID
+1726 EVAVIE

-1773 ATYHSAKSARDRDRL
+1773 AAYHSAKSARDRDRL

-1815 LEPLLQE
+1815 LEPILQE

-1829 PTAEAEPE
+1829 PAIEAEPE
-1837 QAEDE
+1837 QAEE
-1842 VIQQVAEE
+1842 QIIQQVAEE
-1850 QTEHAERIAQDAG
+1850 QSQHAERISQEG
-1863 ASLREKLLYLDQQV
+1863 GTSLREKLHYLDQQI
-1877 IRPALPDT
+1877 IRPALPNT
-1885 PAQRRLLRP
+1885 PDNRRLLRP
-1894 AMLEALLEFQP
+1894 AMLEALLEFKP
-1905 IDRSELQQLL
+1905 ADRSEFQQRL

-1930 IDDVLTLIGDHV
+1930 IDDVLSLIGDYA

>member
-1 MQQRS
+1 
-6 RRSKCP
+6 
-12 AFKPFVPTIQI
+12 
-23 CINVTQ
+23 
-29 WMIYMT
+29 MT
-35 AQPPA
+35 AQSSA
-40 NRPLA
+40 NRPLTA
-45 VNERTLIQDWIL
+45 DERKLVQAWIL
-57 ELVPGDGAAVG
+57 DLVPGDGAAVG
-68 NKTLKQRLDHRAELH
+68 NKTLRQRLDQKAELN
-83 DLVVTDE
+83 DFTIGDD
-90 DYWSLREDLIAL
+90 DYWSIRDDLISQ

-121 WKADRQQSEVD
+121 WKPSKQESEAE
-132 NQSSWEDLEEPA
+132 SEYSWEDLDEPA

-178 ARIID
+178 VRIID

-189 FESLTSEQTMRF
+189 FESLTGEQTMRF
-201 APVPEPTERQLIEQ
+201 APVPEPTERQLIEH

-230 KKPPTAETWAQI
+230 KKPPTAEVWAQI
-242 LGMETNYELP
+242 LGMEISYELP
-252 SASEDPCDKHADD
+252 SGSEEPCDKHADD

-301 AFGFLEWDESV
+301 ALGFLEWDESI

-317 TRLAPLMLL
+317 SRLAPLMLL

-376 DLLPEEY
+376 ELLPEEY
-383 FARVRDTVLEL
+383 FARVRDTVLEV
-394 KPSWKL
+394 KPDWKL
-400 HRFASLGLFEFGKL
+400 HRFGSLGLFEFGKL

-421 PGKNQAILQSSLVQL
+421 PGKNQALLQSSLVQR
-436 LIGLTDSERPES
+436 LIGLAGSEDSES
-448 TASGFSSEHAIDEL
+448 SASSSDGFSSEYAIDEL
-462 QDVHQNY
+462 DDVHQNY

-539 AGLGDFCLELH
+539 AGLGEFCLELH

-559 ATSIGQR
+559 AASIGQR
-566 ISNRGSHRQPRQLND
+566 ISTRGGYRQPRQLSE
-581 LINNYERLKQQLNEH
+581 LISNYERLKQQLNEH
-596 VRQLHALHAS
+596 VRQLHAPYAS
-606 TGLTAH
+606 TGLTVH
-612 QILMQATRLRESLAI
+612 QILMQAARLREMLGV
-627 RPTDFHPVNAANL
+627 RPTNFHPSGPVNL
-640 DKNQIYEQAG
+640 DRNEVYEQAG
-650 YFAHIYKK
+650 YFAHIFAKA
-658 TAEEAGQTGQ
+658 AEEAGQRGQ

-687 SDILLQLKNTVT
+687 SDILLQLKGAIA
-699 ALDELNVA
+699 ALGELSAA
-707 RTQAS
+707 RVSAASELHSTDFASFSPQAI
-712 VELQTA
+712 QHTA
-718 EVAIFSPYAIRHLA
+718 E
-732 DALSAMPMPKGDE
+732 ALSAMPYPKGDE
-745 DWDLINRL
+745 DWSLISRL
-753 DTASC
+753 DASSC
-758 EALQDWL
+758 EALQGWL

-774 QVSLSEALHSSVIA
+774 QVTLSQALHPSVISSA
-788 SPDAL
+788 SAL
-793 DTIKQS
+793 ETIKHS
-799 CAKIRQHNDNSGLKL
+799 CAQIRQHNDSNSLKL
-814 DDLLELILE
+814 DDLLELIEE
-823 AKELIEE
+823 AKELTEE
-830 APRAQRL
+830 ASKVQRL
-837 IQIITKTATVQS
+837 VQVVSKTATAQS
-849 LRTDKQGIEQMCLL
+849 LQTDKQGLEQLRLL
-863 LELLLEMPVAL
+863 LELLLQMPIAL
-874 AEWRHKRFEDD
+874 AAWRHKRFEDE
-885 TLDSVLSELSELL
+885 TLDSLLPELSDLL
-898 ADIKQLEEQSSRVFT
+898 ADISRLEEQVASVFT
-913 IDRLPSHTRLED
+913 VDRLPSHTRLED

-940 SGWRAAKAEVL
+940 SGWRSAKAEVL
-951 TMVRPG
+951 GMVRPG
-957 IKLKV
+957 IKLSA
-962 ALQALPGGIAF
+962 ALQVLPAGITF
-973 KRQKNRLITE
+973 KRLKNRLAIDA
-983 SAFRE
+983 SFRE
-988 KLGEHFIDEETKTSE
+988 ALGEHFKDESTKTAE
-1003 LIALREWYS
+1003 LTALRDWYRA
-1012 MLRDKCG
+1012 LRDKCG

-1033 KESPQVLEGLRDH
+1033 KENPRILELMLGD
-1046 ASELE
+1046 ATELE
-1051 EYLSDVLSHRNELES
+1051 EYLSDVLSHRDELEGL
-1066 TLPLDGHQLKSED
+1066 LPLDGHQLKSED
-1079 LLAPSGLYLRLIN
+1079 LLAPAGLYARLIN
-1092 QLGSALDALLP
+1092 QLGGALAALLP
-1103 LINEQAPTTGRVL
+1103 LIKEQAPTTGRVL
-1116 ALAQAVESWQER
+1116 SLAQSVESWQER
-1128 AISLQNNAELL
+1128 AADLQNNAELL
-1139 ACFAGHDLPS
+1139 ACFAGEELPR
-1149 FDNLAEERGRLIAW
+1149 FDNMAEARGRLIAW

-1173 MTLSIRHLLVPQLT
+1173 MSLPIRHLLVPQLT
-1187 GCTTKQAEQL
+1187 ECTTKQAEQL
-1197 VGNWNTTG
+1197 VAKWNAVG
-1205 QQLAGALQAWE
+1205 RQLILASQAWQQAAE
-1216 RASANLIDKAEIEAV
+1216 SFVDKAGIDPA

-1238 QDDLSAIKQ
+1238 QDDLAAINQ
-1247 RLQRAAANE
+1247 RLQWAGQNE

-1286 QTLPADR
+1286 QTLPAESAKD
-1293 TKEACLLGLMD
+1293 ACLLGLLD
-1304 LWAKQVLESNP
+1304 TWARHILEGNP
-1315 ALGQFSGKDQEAI
+1315 ALGQFSGKDQDAI

-1337 QLTKLQREQLAAKID
+1337 ELTKLQREQLAAKID
-1352 QHKVPDGNNSGRVKD
+1352 QHKVPEGNNSGRVKD
-1367 RTQLALLAHEAGKK
+1367 RTQLALLRHEAGKK
-1381 TRHVPIRSLM
+1381 TRHESIRSLM

-1427 MDEASQLRPE
+1427 MDEASQMRPE

-1483 SESILEAAMPLFK
+1483 SESILEAAMPLFR

-1515 NRAFYDSNLVV
+1515 NKAFYDSNLVV
-1526 YPSPNRESNEFGVK
+1526 YPSPHRESNEFGVK
-1540 FVRVTRGRFVEQ
+1540 FVRVARGRFVEQ

-1563 AIEHHLLHRPDESLG
+1563 AIEHHLLHRPEESLG
-1578 VVAMNVKQAE
+1578 VVAMNVKQSE
-1588 QIQRALDQLA
+1588 QIERALDHLA
-1598 KQNMALQEAF
+1598 KQNMALQEAR
-1608 SRNEENDE
+1608 SRNEESDE

-1657 GAAGWRRLN
+1657 GADGWRRLN

-1678 FASFTSSDVV
+1678 FASFTSGDVL
-1688 ATGTSSRGVLALR
+1688 ATATSSRGVLALR

-1710 HMPHTQETGKA
+1710 LMPHIRETGKA

-1773 ATYHSAKSARDRDRL
+1773 AAYHSAKSARDRDRL

-1802 IWSVDWFRNAKLQ
+1802 IWSVDWFRNSKLQ
-1815 LEPLLQE
+1815 LEPILQE

-1829 PTAEAEPE
+1829 PSEEAYAEEPE
-1837 QAEDE
+1837 EQ
-1842 VIQQVAEE
+1842 VIDHVAEE
-1850 QTEHAERIAQDAG
+1850 QAQHAELIAQEGG
-1863 ASLREKLLYLDQQV
+1863 ASLREKLLYLDQHI

-1885 PAQRRLLRP
+1885 PDQRRLLRP

-1905 IDRSELQQLL
+1905 ADRSEFQQRL

-1930 IDDVLTLIGDHV
+1930 IDDVLSVIGDYA

>member
-1 MQQRS
+1 
-6 RRSKCP
+6 
-12 AFKPFVPTIQI
+12 
-23 CINVTQ
+23 
-29 WMIYMT
+29 MT
-35 AQPPA
+35 AQSPA
-40 NRPLA
+40 NKPLT
-45 VNERTLIQDWIL
+45 VNERELVQDWIL
-57 ELVPGDGAAVG
+57 DLVPGDGATVG
-68 NKTLKQRLDHRAELH
+68 NKTLKQRLEQKAELH
-83 DLVVTDE
+83 DFAVTDE
-90 DYWSLREDLIAL
+90 DYWSIREELIAR
-102 GKLQKGS
+102 GELQKGS
-109 GRGGSVFRFDKN
+109 GRGGSVFRFDSS
-121 WKADRQQSEVD
+121 WQPGTQQTSNDEES
-132 NQSSWEDLEEPA
+132 NWEDLDEPTC
-144 SDSPESLEK
+144 DSPESLEK

-183 ELPDQL
+183 ELPDHL
-189 FESLTSEQTMRF
+189 FETLTTDQSMRF

-230 KKPPTAETWAQI
+230 KKPPTAETWAQM
-242 LGMETNYELP
+242 LGMKTSYELP
-252 SASEDPCDKHADD
+252 TGSEVPSDKHADD

-272 PSELESRLQILHTQS
+272 PTELESRLQILHAQS

-301 AFGFLEWDESV
+301 ALGFLEWDESI

-317 TRLAPLMLL
+317 ARLAPLMLL

-338 TATFDYEVVYTGE
+338 TATFDYELLYSGE

-383 FARVRDTVLEL
+383 FTRVRDTVLEV
-394 KPSWKL
+394 KPDWKL

-421 PGKNQAILQSSLVQL
+421 PGKNQVLLQSSLVQR
-436 LIGLTDSERPES
+436 LIGLAESERIES
-448 TASGFSSEHAIDEL
+448 SANGFSSEHAIDEL

-483 VDVMRGEDLVIEG
+483 IDVMRGEDLVIEG

-508 MISAAMAQG
+508 IISAAMAQG

-539 AGLGDFCLELH
+539 AGLGEFCLELH

-559 ATSIGQR
+559 AASIGQR
-566 ISNRGSHRQPRQLND
+566 ISNRGSYRQPSQLND
-581 LINNYERLKQQLNEH
+581 LINNYERLKQQLNDH
-596 VRQLHALHAS
+596 VRQLHRLHAN

-612 QILMQATRLRESLAI
+612 QILMQATRLRESLSI
-627 RPTDFHPVNAANL
+627 RPADFHPSNAISL
-640 DKNQIYEQAG
+640 DQNQVHEQAG
-650 YFAHIYKK
+650 YFAHIYTK
-658 TAEEAGQTGQ
+658 TAEEAGQSGQ

-677 TKTQISGLEQ
+677 TKTHLSGVER
-687 SDILLQLKNTVT
+687 SDILLQLKHAID
-699 ALDELNVA
+699 ALDELAAVRA
-707 RTQAS
+707 KVSTDLKA
-712 VELQTA
+712 A
-718 EVAIFSPYAIRHLA
+718 EAATFSPKAIQQLA
-732 DALSAMPMPKGDE
+732 SALTAMPMPKGDE

-753 DTASC
+753 DASSC
-758 EALQDWL
+758 EALHAWL
-765 EGMDQLMEQ
+765 ESMDALMEQ
-774 QVSLSEALHSSVIA
+774 HISLSQALHPSVIGSA
-788 SPDAL
+788 QAL
-793 DTIKQS
+793 EAIKNSSAQ
-799 CAKIRQHNDNSGLKL
+799 IRQHNDSGSLKL
-814 DDLLELILE
+814 DDLLELIQK
-823 AKELIEE
+823 AQALIDE
-830 APRAQRL
+830 APKAQLL
-837 IQIITKTATVQS
+837 IQTIANAPATPP
-849 LRTDKQGIEQMCLL
+849 LKTDKQGIEQLSLL
-863 LELLLEMPVAL
+863 LELMQHMPIAL
-874 AEWRHKRFEDD
+874 AEWRHKRFEEAS
-885 TLDSVLSELSELL
+885 LDRVLPELSELL
-898 ADIKQLEEQSSRVFT
+898 ANIKQLEEKSASVFSLE
-913 IDRLPSHTRLED
+913 RLPDHTRLED
-925 LQRVLADDSLFRWFK
+925 LQQVLSDDSLLRWFK
-940 SGWRAAKAEVL
+940 SGWRAAKREIL

-957 IKLKV
+957 IKLKS
-962 ALQALPGGIAF
+962 ALQVLPDGIAY
-973 KRQKNRLITE
+973 RRNHDRLATD
-983 SAFRE
+983 SGYRE
-988 KLGEHFIDEETKTSE
+988 ALGEHFKEVNTRTAD
-1003 LIALREWYS
+1003 LLALRNWYRE
-1012 MLRDKCG
+1012 LRDKCG

-1033 KESPQVLEGLRDH
+1033 KESAEVLERLRGD
-1046 ASELE
+1046 ADALR
-1051 EYLSDVLSHRNELES
+1051 EYCSDVLSHRSQLES
-1066 TLPLDGHQLKSED
+1066 TLPLDGHPLKSED
-1079 LLAPSGLYLRLIN
+1079 LLASNGLYRRLIKE
-1092 QLGSALDALLP
+1092 LGTALNALLP

-1116 ALAQAVESWQER
+1116 ALAQEVENWQER
-1128 AISLQNNAELL
+1128 AAALQNNAELL
-1139 ACFAGHDLPS
+1139 ACLDGEELPR
-1149 FDNLAEERGRLIAW
+1149 FDNLTEARGRLITW
-1163 RHTVSFIRPV
+1163 RHTLSFVRPL
-1173 MTLSIRHLLVPQLT
+1173 MTVSIRHLLVSQLSV
-1187 GCTTKQAEQL
+1187 CTTKQAEHL
-1197 VGNWNTTG
+1197 VGSWNALS
-1205 QQLAGALQAWE
+1205 QQLASALEVWE
-1216 RASANLIDKAEIEAV
+1216 HALTGFISSAEVEAA
-1231 HWWKGVD
+1231 HWWKRVD
-1238 QDDLSAIKQ
+1238 QDDLTALKQ
-1247 RLQRAAANE
+1247 RMQWAAQNDE
-1256 ELLEHWLE
+1256 MLEHWLE

-1276 FEAVIFAVEN
+1276 FEAVIAAAEN
-1286 QTLPADR
+1286 QTLAADR
-1293 TKEACLLGLMD
+1293 TTEACLLGLMD
-1304 LWAKQVLESNP
+1304 RWAKQILEINP

-1328 RARFAEIDS
+1328 RARFAEIDN
-1337 QLTKLQREQLAAKID
+1337 QLTKLQREQLAAMID
-1352 QHKVPDGNNSGRVKD
+1352 VHRVPEGNNSGKVKD
-1367 RTQLALLAHEAGKK
+1367 RTQLALLKHEAGKK
-1381 TRHVPIRSLM
+1381 TRHESIRSLM
-1391 LRASEALQGLKPC
+1391 LRAPEALQGLKPC

-1427 MDEASQLRPE
+1427 MDEASQMRPE

-1515 NRAFYDSNLVV
+1515 NKAFYDSNLVV
-1526 YPSPNRESNEFGVK
+1526 YPSPHRESNEFGVK
-1540 FVRVTRGRFVEQ
+1540 FVRVARGRFVEQ
-1552 RNIEEAEVVAK
+1552 RNIEEAEIVAK
-1563 AIEHHLLHRPDESLG
+1563 AIEYHMLHRPEESLG

-1588 QIQRALDQLA
+1588 QIDRALEQLA
-1598 KQNMALQEAF
+1598 KQNPALQEALGR
-1608 SRNEENDE
+1608 SKENDE

-1657 GAAGWRRLN
+1657 GTDGWRRLN

-1678 FASFTSSDVV
+1678 FASFSASDVV

-1710 HMPHTQETGKA
+1710 QMPHVRETGKA
-1721 PDSDF
+1721 SDSDF
-1726 EVAVID
+1726 EVAVIKE
-1732 ALERHGYQCE
+1732 LERHGYQCE

-1773 ATYHSAKSARDRDRL
+1773 AAYHSAKSARDRDRL

-1802 IWSVDWFRNAKLQ
+1802 IWSVDWFRNTRLQ
-1815 LEPLLQE
+1815 LEPILQE
-1822 LAALRTE
+1822 LATLRTE
-1829 PTAEAEPE
+1829 PAMEAGLE
-1837 QAEDE
+1837 QAEE
-1842 VIQQVAEE
+1842 QIIQQVAEE
-1850 QTEHAERIAQDAG
+1850 QSQHAESITQEG
-1863 ASLREKLLYLDQQV
+1863 GTSLREKLLYLDEQI

-1885 PAQRRLLRP
+1885 PDNRRLLRP
-1894 AMLEALLEFQP
+1894 AMLEALLEFRP
-1905 IDRSELQQLL
+1905 ADRSEFQQRL

-1923 DPAEGRF
+1923 DPTEGRF
-1930 IDDVLTLIGDHV
+1930 IDDVLTLIGEYA

>member
-1 MQQRS
+1 
-6 RRSKCP
+6 
-12 AFKPFVPTIQI
+12 
-23 CINVTQ
+23 
-29 WMIYMT
+29 MT
-35 AQPPA
+35 AQTPA

-45 VNERTLIQDWIL
+45 ANERMLVQEWML
-57 ELVPGDGAAVG
+57 ELVPGDGSTVG
-68 NKTLKQRLDHRAELH
+68 NKTLRNRLDQKAERN
-83 DLVVTDE
+83 DFTISDD
-90 DYWSLREDLIAL
+90 DYWSIRDELISQ

-121 WKADRQQSEVD
+121 WKPSQQESETE
-132 NQSSWEDLEEPA
+132 SEHSWEDLEAPA

-153 LRSRLLDLSAR
+153 LRSRLLDLSAK

-189 FESLTSEQTMRF
+189 FESLTSEQAMRF
-201 APVPEPTERQLIEQ
+201 APVPEPTERQLIEH
-215 GYLKYDEQTGSVSEL
+215 GYLKYDEKTGSVSEL
-230 KKPPTAETWAQI
+230 KKPPTAEVWAQI
-242 LGMETNYELP
+242 LGMETSYELP
-252 SASEDPCDKHADD
+252 SGSEEPCEKHADD

-301 AFGFLEWDESV
+301 ALGFLEWDESTA
-312 VGKNS
+312 GKNS
-317 TRLAPLMLL
+317 SRLAPLMLL

-338 TATFDYEVVYTGE
+338 TATFDYEVAYTGE

-376 DLLPEEY
+376 ELLPEDY
-383 FARVRDTVLEL
+383 FARVRETVLEV
-394 KPSWKL
+394 KPGWKL

-421 PGKNQAILQSSLVQL
+421 PGKNQVLLQSSLVQR
-436 LIGLTDSERPES
+436 LIGLAGSEDAES
-448 TASGFSSEHAIDEL
+448 PTSSAGGFSSEYAIDEL
-462 QDVHQNY
+462 EDVHQNY

-483 VDVMRGEDLVIEG
+483 VDVMRGKDLVIEG

-539 AGLGDFCLELH
+539 AGLGEFCLELH

-559 ATSIGQR
+559 AASIGQR
-566 ISNRGSHRQPRQLND
+566 ISTRGGYRQPGQLTE
-581 LINNYERLKQQLNEH
+581 LISNYERLKQQLNEH
-596 VRQLHALHAS
+596 VRQLHAPYAG
-606 TGLTAH
+606 TGLTVH
-612 QILMQATRLRESLAI
+612 QILMQAARLREMLAV
-627 RPTDFHPVNAANL
+627 RPTNFHPSGAVNL
-640 DKNQIYEQAG
+640 DRNQVYEQAG
-650 YFAHIYKK
+650 YFAHIFAK
-658 TAEEAGQTGQ
+658 TAEEAGHSGQ

-687 SDILLQLKNTVT
+687 SDILLQLNGAITT
-699 ALDELNVA
+699 LDELSAA
-707 RTQAS
+707 RDRAASQLRSTDLASFSPQAI
-712 VELQTA
+712 LQTA
-718 EVAIFSPYAIRHLA
+718 E
-732 DALSAMPMPKGDE
+732 ALSAMPSPKGDE
-745 DWDLINRL
+745 DWSLIARL
-753 DTASC
+753 DASSC
-758 EALQDWL
+758 EALQGWL
-765 EGMDQLMEQ
+765 EGMDQLMDQ
-774 QVSLSEALHSSVIA
+774 QVTLSQALHPSVISSA
-788 SPDAL
+788 SSL
-793 DTIKQS
+793 QTIKQS
-799 CAKIRQHNDNSGLKL
+799 CAQIRQHNDSSSLKL
-814 DDLLELILE
+814 DDLLELIEE

-830 APRAQRL
+830 VPKVQRL
-837 IQIITKTATVQS
+837 VQVVSKTATTQS
-849 LRTDKQGIEQMCLL
+849 IQTDKQGLEQLRLL
-863 LELLLEMPVAL
+863 HELLLQMPIAL
-874 AEWRHKRFEDD
+874 AAWRHKRFEDD
-885 TLDSVLSELSELL
+885 KLDSLLPELGSLL
-898 ADIKQLEEQSSRVFT
+898 ADISRLEEQVASVFT
-913 IDRLPSHTRLED
+913 VDRMPSHTRLED

-940 SGWRAAKAEVL
+940 SGWRSAKAEL
-951 TMVRPG
+951 MSMARPG
-957 IKLKV
+957 IKLSA
-962 ALQALPGGIAF
+962 ALQVMPAGISL
-973 KRQKNRLITE
+973 KRQKSRLATE
-983 SAFRE
+983 ESFRE
-988 KLGEHFIDEETKTSE
+988 ALGEHFRDEATKTAE
-1003 LIALREWYS
+1003 LIALRDWYRA
-1012 MLRDKCG
+1012 LRDKCG

-1033 KESPQVLEGLRDH
+1033 KESPRILELMQDD
-1046 ASELE
+1046 ATELE
-1051 EYLSDVLSHRNELES
+1051 EYLSDVLAHRDELEAA
-1066 TLPLDGHQLKSED
+1066 LPLDGHQLQSED
-1079 LLAPSGLYLRLIN
+1079 LLAPTGLYVRLIN

-1103 LINEQAPTTGRVL
+1103 LIKEQAPTTGRVL
-1116 ALAQAVESWQER
+1116 SLAQSAESWQER
-1128 AISLQNNAELL
+1128 AADLQSNAKLL
-1139 ACFAGHDLPS
+1139 ACFAGDELPR
-1149 FDNLAEERGRLIAW
+1149 FENMAEARGRLISW

-1173 MTLSIRHLLVPQLT
+1173 MSLPIRQVLVPQLT
-1187 GCTTKQAEQL
+1187 ECTTKQAEQL
-1197 VGNWNTTG
+1197 VAKWNAVG
-1205 QQLAGALQAWE
+1205 RQLILARQAWQQ
-1216 RASANLIDKAEIEAV
+1216 ATDSFSDKAGIEPA

-1238 QDDLSAIKQ
+1238 LDNLAAIKK
-1247 RLQRAAANE
+1247 RLQWAAQNE

-1264 YRRLRKRLADLG
+1264 YRRLRRRLADLG
-1276 FEAVIFAVEN
+1276 FEAVILAVES
-1286 QTLPADR
+1286 QALPAESAKD
-1293 TKEACLLGLMD
+1293 ACLLGLVD
-1304 LWAKQVLESNP
+1304 SWARHILEKNP

-1328 RARFAEIDS
+1328 RARFTEIDS

-1352 QHKVPDGNNSGRVKD
+1352 QHKVPEGNNSGRVKD
-1367 RTQLALLAHEAGKK
+1367 RTQLALLINEAGKK

-1418 GKVHFDIIV
+1418 GKVHFDMIV

-1446 SQLVVVGDPK
+1446 SQLIVVGDPK

-1471 DEDSDETSLAQD
+1471 DEDSDEISVAQD

-1526 YPSPNRESNEFGVK
+1526 YPSPNRESSEFGVK
-1540 FVRVTRGRFVEQ
+1540 FVRVKRGRFVEQ
-1552 RNIEEAEVVAK
+1552 RNIEEAEVVAR

-1588 QIQRALDQLA
+1588 QIQRALEQLA
-1598 KQNMALQEAF
+1598 KQNIALQEAV
-1608 SRNEENDE
+1608 SRNEERDE

-1630 RDVIYISTTYGPM
+1630 RDVIYISTTYGPV

-1657 GAAGWRRLN
+1657 GASGWRRLN

-1678 FASFTSSDVV
+1678 FASFTASDVV
-1688 ATGTSSRGVLALR
+1688 VTSTSSRGVLALR

-1796 GWRIRR
+1796 GWCIRR
-1802 IWSVDWFRNAKLQ
+1802 IWSVDWFRNSKLQ
-1815 LEPLLQE
+1815 LEPILQE

-1829 PTAEAEPE
+1829 PVSEAEQE
-1837 QAEDE
+1837 QAEDS

-1863 ASLREKLLYLDQQV
+1863 TSLREKLLFLDQHV

-1885 PAQRRLLRP
+1885 PDQRRLLRP
-1894 AMLEALLEFQP
+1894 AMLEALLEFKP
-1905 IDRSELQQLL
+1905 ADRSEFQQRL

-1930 IDDVLTLIGDHV
+1930 IDDVLSVIGDYA